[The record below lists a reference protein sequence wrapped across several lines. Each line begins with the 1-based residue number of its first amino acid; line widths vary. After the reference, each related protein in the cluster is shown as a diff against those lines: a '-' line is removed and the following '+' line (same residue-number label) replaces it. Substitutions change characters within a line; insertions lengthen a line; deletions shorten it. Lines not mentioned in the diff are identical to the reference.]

1 MNYLNEYPNRDE
13 AISELNLYSH
23 INYDNASLLGNR
35 NSFEDKNMN
44 KFNSDSYINFNIGSL
59 LGSRSNFED
68 EYTN

>member
-13 AISELNLYSH
+13 TTSELNLYSH
-23 INYDNASLLGNR
+23 INYDNTSLLGNR